1 MIYALDESNRIVGL
15 TDDCNLPPVLQEKE
29 SVGKRSSSA
38 DVERILELNPDLVIV
53 SGLSPDEIVNQI
65 ESAGVPV
72 LKYWALHVDTLLPM
86 VEDIGLILGEDDK
99 AEMLRDFIESNYE
112 IIEERIENLSVNEKP
127 NVYFMSMGHFDW
139 TGNSIS
145 SAHKRIVDSGGVN
158 IAANLE
164 AKVPHVDLEW
174 VIEQNPDVIIYS
186 MSYSQY
192 EGSTPTIEEMKT
204 KRQEIMTLPGFDEI
218 DAVQNGRVYVMDI
231 SMASGMTEVVTLFY
245 YAQWFQPALFQDVD
259 PESIHQDIFQKYFDE
274 GLVGHWAYPTL

>member
-1 MIYALDESNRIVGL
+1 VIYALDESNRIVGL